1 MGTLEHI
8 TSIAEYGQ
16 KTKKLTFNNREEAWE
31 FMRQCDAR
39 GILAGYP
46 EPVMEDSIPSYYTVE
61 VSAAK

>member
-31 FMRQCDAR
+31 FMR
-39 GILAGYP
+39 
-46 EPVMEDSIPSYYTVE
+46 
-61 VSAAK
+61 